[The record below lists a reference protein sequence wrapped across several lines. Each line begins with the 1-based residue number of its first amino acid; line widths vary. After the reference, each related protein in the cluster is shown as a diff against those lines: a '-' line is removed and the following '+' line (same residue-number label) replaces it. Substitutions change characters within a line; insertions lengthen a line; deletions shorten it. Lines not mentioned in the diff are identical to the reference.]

1 MTIMFDVYPDKYP
14 ELLDQ
19 KVTRLKELFNN
30 WSIPDIDILD
40 SPTQHFRM
48 RAEFRIWHTGDE
60 INYAMFEKKTDTN
73 SNTKSEKTVKREPI
87 TIKSFPRADKAISDL
102 MHPLLQAIE
111 KIETL
116 NKRLFQ
122 MDFLCSLSGEMLV
135 TLIYHK
141 KLDEEWLKAAAA
153 LQTQFSIKLIGRA
166 RKQKEVISEDFILEK
181 LTVNDKQL
189 SYQQVENSFTQPNAV
204 ICEKMLTWA
213 VNNTKHCQKDLLE
226 LYCGNG
232 NFTLAL
238 AQNFNRVLAT
248 EVSKTSV
255 RSALYNMDLNNIENI
270 DIVRMSSEE
279 ITQALNKER
288 EFRRLKE
295 INLDDYEFSTLFVD
309 PPRAG
314 LDEETLKLASRFDN
328 IIYISCNP
336 NSLVENLKQLKD
348 YRIKKIAL
356 FDQFPYTDHME
367 CGVILQKC

>member
-1 MTIMFDVYPDKYP
+1 MFDVYPDKYP

-19 KVTRLKELFNN
+19 KVTRLKDLFNN
-30 WSIPDIDILD
+30 WTIPDIDIID
-40 SPTQHFRM
+40 SPPQHFRM
-48 RAEFRIWHTGDE
+48 RAEFRVWHTGDE
-60 INYAMFEKKTDTN
+60 INYAMFGKKLEKN
-73 SNTKSEKTVKREPI
+73 VKRDPI
-87 TIKSFPRADKAISDL
+87 IIKSFPRADKAISDL
-102 MHPLLQAIE
+102 MQPLLQAIE

-116 NKRLFQ
+116 KKRLFQ
-122 MDFLCSLSGEMLV
+122 IDFLCSLSGEMLV

-141 KLDEEWLKAAAA
+141 KLDEEWLKAATE

-213 VNNTKHCQKDLLE
+213 VNNTKHCQNDLLE

-255 RSALYNMDLNNIENI
+255 RSALYNMKLNNIENI

-288 EFRRLKE
+288 EFRRLKD

-314 LDEETLKLASRFDN
+314 LDDQTLKLASRFDN

-348 YRIKKIAL
+348 YRINKIAL

-367 CGVILQKC
+367 CGVILQRS